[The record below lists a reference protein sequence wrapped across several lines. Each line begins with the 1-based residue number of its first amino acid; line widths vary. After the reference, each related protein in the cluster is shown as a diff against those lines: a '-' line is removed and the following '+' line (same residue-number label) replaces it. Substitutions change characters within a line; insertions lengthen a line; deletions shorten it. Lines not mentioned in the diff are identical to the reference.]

1 MAKKLWE
8 GAMPPYSFPQ
18 PFGDRNKRNSNNK
31 HDVTVLPRSAS
42 RIYGEEMEE
51 EQKMGWKWE
60 RQERRRILKKKWRE
74 EGLKGREEK
83 SEKKADAHHGDF

>member
-8 GAMPPYSFPQ
+8 GAMPIYSFPQ

-51 EQKMGWKWE
+51 EQGNGVEVGTARKEKDLKEEME
-60 RQERRRILKKKWRE
+60 RGGAEREGREKRE
-74 EGLKGREEK
+74 EGRCPPW
-83 SEKKADAHHGDF
+83 